1 MAALKDMSKPQLIKF
16 FGDLAISEKFDKMTK
31 QEILSLVKDGKKGYG
46 LSITKDVSNWNK
58 GGLNTTKKYANPVKV
73 VNNLKGKK

>member
-1 MAALKDMSKPQLIKF
+1 
-16 FGDLAISEKFDKMTK
+16 MTK